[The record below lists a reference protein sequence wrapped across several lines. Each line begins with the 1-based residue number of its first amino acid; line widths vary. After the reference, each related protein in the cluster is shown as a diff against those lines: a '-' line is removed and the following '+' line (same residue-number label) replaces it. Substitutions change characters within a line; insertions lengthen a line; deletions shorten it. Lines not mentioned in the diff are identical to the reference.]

1 MNAEILR
8 LGCYA
13 RINVSTRMASFPC
26 VILVPLRL
34 PRKCEFKECIRP
46 INLAINKKKE
56 EEEKRG
62 TLSTSFSFTRHVRHS
77 RVNKSRG
84 KIKEGKRERKRFD
97 YYSNRLL
104 FNASSR
110 ENKPSNNFNSSF
122 LSLSPFPLRISF
134 SFSIHEKGECNFCSI
149 FDHKSNLR
157 PPATFPNSD
166 FSSNVLEGHDTS
178 IGMTPGLSI
187 LVPVS
192 DKGNEGPVLTFV
204 VRGEYYF
211 LALPASPR
219 PLIFLFLP
227 RLARPILSSLPI
239 SFSSAYPLS
248 PSIVHRLTAASP
260 RLAPLPSSPSPFF
273 SVPPSLCLLESIR
286 HRKARNRAGIY
297 ESMPYD
303 KVLVTILSEL

>member
-1 MNAEILR
+1 
-8 LGCYA
+8 
-13 RINVSTRMASFPC
+13 
-26 VILVPLRL
+26 
-34 PRKCEFKECIRP
+34 
-46 INLAINKKKE
+46 
-56 EEEKRG
+56 
-62 TLSTSFSFTRHVRHS
+62 
-77 RVNKSRG
+77 
-84 KIKEGKRERKRFD
+84 
-97 YYSNRLL
+97 
-104 FNASSR
+104 
-110 ENKPSNNFNSSF
+110 
-122 LSLSPFPLRISF
+122 
-134 SFSIHEKGECNFCSI
+134 
-149 FDHKSNLR
+149 
-157 PPATFPNSD
+157 
-166 FSSNVLEGHDTS
+166 
-178 IGMTPGLSI
+178 MTPGLSI

>member
-84 KIKEGKRERKRFD
+84 KIKKGKREREKGSTIIRTD
-97 YYSNRLL
+97 YYSTHRREKTSLLTTLTPPFSLFLL
-104 FNASSR
+104 F
-110 ENKPSNNFNSSF
+110 
-122 LSLSPFPLRISF
+122 SPFPLRISF

-166 FSSNVLEGHDTS
+166 FSSNVLEGHDS
-178 IGMTPGLSI
+178 AI
-187 LVPVS
+187 L
-192 DKGNEGPVLTFV
+192 
-204 VRGEYYF
+204 R
-211 LALPASPR
+211 
-219 PLIFLFLP
+219 
-227 RLARPILSSLPI
+227 
-239 SFSSAYPLS
+239 
-248 PSIVHRLTAASP
+248 
-260 RLAPLPSSPSPFF
+260 
-273 SVPPSLCLLESIR
+273 
-286 HRKARNRAGIY
+286 
-297 ESMPYD
+297 
-303 KVLVTILSEL
+303 SE